1 MNVREVAATEARARF
16 AELLRQ
22 VEYGETV
29 AITRHGRT
37 VAHLTPPPHR
47 DSEAREA
54 AVARFRAWL
63 ERRRPVGVTTD
74 EILDLIREG
83 RRF

>member
-1 MNVREVAATEARARF
+1 MDVREVAASKARARF

-29 AITRHGRT
+29 VITRHGRA
-37 VAHLTPPPHR
+37 VAHLTPPPDH
-47 DSEAREA
+47 DSETREA
-54 AVARFRAWL
+54 AVARFRAWRK
-63 ERRRPVGVTTD
+63 RRRPVGVTTD
-74 EILDLIREG
+74 EILDFIREG